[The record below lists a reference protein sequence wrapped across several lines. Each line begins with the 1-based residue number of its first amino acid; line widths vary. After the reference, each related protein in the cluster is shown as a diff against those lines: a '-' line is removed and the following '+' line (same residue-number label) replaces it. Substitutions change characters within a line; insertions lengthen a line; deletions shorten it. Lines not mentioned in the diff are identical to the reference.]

1 MSSITVTIESSDAT
15 RSCEIEVSTQSPWN
29 RFFGSGSHPIAG
41 SIDVLDEFL
50 RDAESIERVSV
61 IGHPASCL
69 LPIVW
74 LNSIWKSEYGYV
86 VKLDWETDQCLHP
99 DELPASHLA
108 CLLADEVEVE
118 TNSPIHVGFDPSR
131 PGVEQDAFDLLVHLT
146 DAWDPNLRNALLG
159 DDWVSEMRNALTRCA
174 SDGHRRIGIY
184 GAGTHTRAVGEAF
197 MDPPVEICCII
208 DDDHRRHGKRLWGF
222 PIVSPDDA
230 LEHQLD
236 AVVLSANSIEQLLWE
251 RSAIFRE
258 RSIKVFSL
266 YGSKDPTQEEVPDAV
281 GT

>member
-1 MSSITVTIESSDAT
+1 MSSITVNLESSDAKRT
-15 RSCEIEVSTQSPWN
+15 CEIEVSMQSPWN

-41 SIDVLDEFL
+41 SIDVLDAFL

-61 IGHPASCL
+61 VGHPASCL

-74 LNSIWKSEYGYV
+74 LNSIWKSELGYA
-86 VKLDWETDQCLHP
+86 VKLRWETQQRLQP
-99 DELPASHLA
+99 DEFPASRLA
-108 CLLADEVEVE
+108 CLLADEVEVGA
-118 TNSPIHVGFDPSR
+118 NSPTPVGLDPLH

-222 PIVSPDDA
+222 PIVSPEEA
-230 LEHQLD
+230 MEHQLD
-236 AVVLSANSIEQLLWE
+236 AIVLSANSIEQLLWE
-251 RSAIFRE
+251 RSAFFRE
-258 RSIKVFSL
+258 RSIKVISL
-266 YGSKDPTQEEVPDAV
+266 YGSEDTTQVEVPDAV